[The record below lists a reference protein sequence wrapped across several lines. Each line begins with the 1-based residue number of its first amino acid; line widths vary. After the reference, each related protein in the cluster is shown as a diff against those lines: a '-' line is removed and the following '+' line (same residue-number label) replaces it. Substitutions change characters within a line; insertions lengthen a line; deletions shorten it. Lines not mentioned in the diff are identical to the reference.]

1 MDGVDGPVVGGVSVS
16 ATGGMDIYK
25 QMSCKIKNA
34 KGVHDLY
41 FCFKGEKG
49 KKLFNLDYWEFE

>member
-1 MDGVDGPVVGGVSVS
+1 M
-16 ATGGMDIYK
+16 
-25 QMSCKIKNA
+25 Q

-49 KKLFNLDYWEFE
+49 NKLFNLDYWEFE